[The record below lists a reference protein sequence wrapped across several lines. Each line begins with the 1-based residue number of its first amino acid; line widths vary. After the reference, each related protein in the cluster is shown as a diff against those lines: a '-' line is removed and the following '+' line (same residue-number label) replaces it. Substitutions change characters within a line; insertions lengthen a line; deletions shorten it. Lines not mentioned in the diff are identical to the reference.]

1 MSTKLQTYDLIVIG
15 AGASG
20 LMAAGRAAQRGKR
33 VLLLEKNIEVGKKL
47 SISGGGRCNILNAED
62 DVRVLLSHYG
72 ESAKFLHTPFAE
84 FGMQATHDFFEQ
96 ELKLPIVVEARKRAF
111 PKSNKASDVVKVL
124 REWCVRN
131 AVEIETSKAARLQ
144 FTGDSQNRTK
154 ITGVDFGGTVYI
166 GQTYVLAT
174 GGLSHPETGS
184 TGDGFGW
191 LRELGHT
198 VVAPT
203 PTIVPLAVGNCETES
218 MVKRLSGTALKG
230 AKITFYVDGVK
241 KFAREGDILCTHF
254 GLSGPTILN
263 AAGKVAELL
272 KEGEVTARIDLFPR
286 SDLGELDKKIIALFE
301 MHKNKDIDNALADL
315 LPTALTR
322 EIINHTGLTY
332 IENRSSI
339 PTVKVHS
346 FSREDRKKFVQL
358 LKNLTVEITGLL
370 GFDKAVVA
378 DGGVPLTELD
388 TATFRSKI
396 IPNLYI
402 TGDLLHINRPSGGY
416 SLQLCWT
423 SGYVAGS
430 SV

>member
-1 MSTKLQTYDLIVIG
+1 
-15 AGASG
+15 
-20 LMAAGRAAQRGKR
+20 
-33 VLLLEKNIEVGKKL
+33 
-47 SISGGGRCNILNAED
+47 
-62 DVRVLLSHYG
+62 
-72 ESAKFLHTPFAE
+72 
-84 FGMQATHDFFEQ
+84 MQATRDFFEK

-124 REWCVRN
+124 REWCMRN
-131 AVEIETSKAARLQ
+131 GVEMQ
-144 FTGDSQNRTK
+144 TGRSAQLRATPSAESFSPKVLGSAFRGSLNQTISRELSTEGEPTA
-154 ITGVDFGGTVYI
+154 IFGVDFGGTLYT
-166 GQTYVLAT
+166 GETYVLAT

-203 PTIVPLAVGNCETES
+203 PTIVPLAVGDSAAES
-218 MVKRLSGTALKG
+218 MVKRLSGTALKNS
-230 AKITFYVDGVK
+230 KITLYVDGVK
-241 KFAREGDILCTHF
+241 SFAREGDILCTHF

-272 KEGEVTARIDLFPR
+272 KEGEVTARIDLFPKE
-286 SDLGELDKKIIALFE
+286 DLGSLDKKIVTLFE
-301 MHKNKDIDNALADL
+301 QNKNKDIDNALVDL
-315 LPTALTR
+315 LPTALAR
-322 EIINHTGLTY
+322 ELLSHTGLTY
-332 IENRSSI
+332 TVHTR
-339 PTVKVHS
+339 PTSMTKVHS

-358 LKNLTVEITGLL
+358 LKNITVEITGLL

-388 TATFRSKI
+388 TTTFRSKI